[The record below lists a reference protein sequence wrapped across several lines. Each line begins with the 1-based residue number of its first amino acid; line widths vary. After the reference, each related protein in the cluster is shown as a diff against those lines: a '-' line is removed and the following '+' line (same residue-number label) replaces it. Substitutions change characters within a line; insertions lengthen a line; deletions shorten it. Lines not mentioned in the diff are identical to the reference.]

1 MNPAGTRK
9 AALALATMHPADR
22 QWILARLPE
31 AWRSALTPLVREA
44 QSYTALDAE
53 LLQAVLADEPTYL
66 AREVPPP
73 DVLIVVLDRLSAAW
87 AARVLAAAAPDH
99 ADIYLA
105 ACEKSRAES
114 VRHELHRMPKSFPPS
129 LADSL
134 ARYLDT
140 AAQAGRMAGAAS

>member
-1 MNPAGTRK
+1 MNPAGSRK
-9 AALALATMHPADR
+9 AALALASMHPADR
-22 QWILARLPE
+22 RWLLARLPE
-31 AWRSALTPLVREA
+31 AWRSALQPLIGEA
-44 QSYTALDAE
+44 QRYTTLDAE

-73 DVLIVVLDRLSAAW
+73 DVLIVVLDRLSPAW

-114 VRHELHRMPKSFPPS
+114 VRHELSRLTQPFPPA
-129 LADSL
+129 LAEEL
-134 ARYLDT
+134 ARYPDT
-140 AAQAGRMAGAAS
+140 AAQEGRTAGAAA

>member
-1 MNPAGTRK
+1 MNAAGARK
-9 AALALATMHPADR
+9 AALALATMHPSDR
-22 QWILARLPE
+22 RWILARLPE
-31 AWRSALTPLVREA
+31 AWRGALQPLIQDA
-44 QSYTALDAE
+44 QSYTNLDAE

-73 DVLIVVLDRLSAAW
+73 DVLIVMLDRLSAAW

-105 ACEKSRAES
+105 ACDKSRAES
-114 VRHELHRMPKSFPPS
+114 VRHELHRLPKPFPS
-129 LADSL
+129 ALADSL

-140 AAQAGRMAGAAS
+140 AAQTGRSVGVAS

>member
-1 MNPAGTRK
+1 MNSAGTRK

-22 QWILARLPE
+22 RWVLARLPE
-31 AWRSALTPLVREA
+31 AWRSALNPLINEA
-44 QSYTALDAE
+44 QRYTTLDAE

-73 DVLIVVLDRLSAAW
+73 DVLIVVLDRLSPPW

-105 ACEKSRAES
+105 ACEKTRAHA
-114 VRHELHRMPKSFPPS
+114 VRHELSRMPDPFPS
-129 LADSL
+129 ALADSL
-134 ARYLDT
+134 ARYLDS
-140 AAQAGRMAGAAS
+140 AAPSARAGAAP

>member
-22 QWILARLPE
+22 HWMLARLPE
-31 AWRSALTPLVREA
+31 AWRRALQPLVREA
-44 QSYTALDAE
+44 QSYTTLDTE

-73 DVLIVVLDRLSAAW
+73 DVLIVLLDRLSAAW

-114 VRHELHRMPKSFPPS
+114 MRHELNRMPKPFPPS
-129 LADSL
+129 LADTL
-134 ARYLDT
+134 ARYLDS
-140 AAQAGRMAGAAS
+140 AAHAGRTAGVAS

>member
-1 MNPAGTRK
+1 VNSAGTRK

-22 QWILARLPE
+22 RWILARLPE
-31 AWRSALTPLVREA
+31 AWRSTLNPLINEA
-44 QSYTALDAE
+44 QRYTTLDAE

-73 DVLIVVLDRLSAAW
+73 DVLIVVLDRLSPAW

-105 ACEKSRAES
+105 ACDKTRADS
-114 VRHELHRMPKSFPPS
+114 VRHELNRMPDPFPS
-129 LADSL
+129 ALADSL
-134 ARYLDT
+134 ARYLDS
-140 AAQAGRMAGAAS
+140 AAQTGRAGAAA

>member
-1 MNPAGTRK
+1 MNPGGVRK

-22 QWILARLPE
+22 RWILSRLP
-31 AWRSALTPLVREA
+31 AQWRGALQPLIHEA
-44 QSYTALDAE
+44 QSYTNLDAE

-66 AREVPPP
+66 TREVPPP
-73 DVLIVVLDRLSAAW
+73 DVLIVVLDRLSPSW

-105 ACEKSRAES
+105 ACDKSRADS
-114 VRHELHRMPKSFPPS
+114 VRHELNRLPAPFPS
-129 LADSL
+129 ALADSL

-140 AAQAGRMAGAAS
+140 AAQTGRAGVAS

>member
-1 MNPAGTRK
+1 
-9 AALALATMHPADR
+9 MHPADR
-22 QWILARLPE
+22 QWILSRLPE
-31 AWRSALTPLVREA
+31 AWRRALQPLVREA

-73 DVLIVVLDRLSAAW
+73 DVLIVLLDRLSPAW

-114 VRHELHRMPKSFPPS
+114 VRHELSRMPKSCPPS
-129 LADSL
+129 LADVL

-140 AAQAGRMAGAAS
+140 AAQSGRASEAAP